1 MRRMSRAELYNRMSP
16 NDKRRC
22 EAISDFLRL
31 LQRRLAI
38 PTQGAMAKELGMT
51 EGTYK
56 MRLHDPRRMTL
67 TELWSVERVA
77 RRAGLTLPEVRN
89 V

>member
-1 MRRMSRAELYNRMSP
+1 MTLPQRGLYHMMTP
-16 NDKRRC
+16 IDKRRC

-38 PTQGAMAKELGMT
+38 PSQGAMARELGMT

-56 MRLHDPRRMTL
+56 MRLRDPRRMTL

-77 RRAGLTLPEVRN
+77 RRVGLTLPEVRTY